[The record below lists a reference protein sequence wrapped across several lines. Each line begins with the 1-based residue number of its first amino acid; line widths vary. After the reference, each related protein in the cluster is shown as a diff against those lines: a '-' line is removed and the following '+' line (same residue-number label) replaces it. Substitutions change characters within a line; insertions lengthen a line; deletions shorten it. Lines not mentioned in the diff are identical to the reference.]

1 MKRLLLFVLIIMG
14 FCGRFAS
21 DAKRCP
27 VAQVV
32 VEPVEPLL
40 VRPVQDDMQCRLWVD
55 SVLDRLSLKER
66 VGQLFIYTIAPHQDK
81 SNRELLRKV
90 IEDYKVGGLL
100 FSGGLMQNQVVLTN
114 EAQRMADIPLLITF
128 DGEWGLS
135 MRLRDTPAFPKNMVL
150 GCIQNDSLLYEYG
163 CEMARQ
169 CKELG
174 VQVNFAPVADVNIN
188 PKNPVINTRSF
199 GEDPV
204 NVANKVIAYARG
216 LEDGGVLSVAKHFP
230 GHGDTDVDSHKALPV
245 LTFTRERLDS
255 VELYPFKKVIE
266 EGLGGIMVGHLEVP
280 AFEKEP
286 GLPSSLSRKVVY
298 DLLMREL
305 KFRGLVFT
313 DALAMKGVSNNGSLC
328 LKALKAGHD
337 LLLVPRRIKE
347 EVAAVLAAVKRGE
360 LSEQAIEEKCRKV
373 LTYKYAL
380 GLNKKPMVRLSGL
393 DMRINTPY
401 TRDLIR
407 RLNAAAITVLS
418 NPTEVLPL
426 DPDIKDVAV
435 LNVGTAAEIQ
445 PFIKQLSEYTHP
457 VEFRLEKD
465 LSGAGRKA
473 LRDKL
478 SKYKRILVC
487 VTEQRLAAYQ
497 SFFAEFTPDT
507 PVVYVFFIPGKQLLQ
522 IHQGISASK
531 AVVLAHSSDDEVQRQ
546 VAKVLYADATAD
558 GRLSDKIKVLVTQQ
572 PGESFLDK
580 MIALV
585 EGATRKKTPNEIALT
600 ILLAGF
606 TLVFV
611 IVCITL
617 IPMADY
623 TNIDHPGTYI
633 SIAAILSL
641 FVCLI
646 PTTIGGLLSAIGI
659 AGMDRALRANVITKS
674 GKAVETAGDID
685 TLLLDKT
692 GTITIGNRKATK
704 FHPAP
709 GIDEKVFVEACLL
722 SSLSD
727 ETPEGKS
734 IIELGRE
741 NGHRMRDLN
750 TAGAH
755 MIKFTAETKCSGVD
769 LQDGTQIRK
778 GAFDAIRR
786 IVESAGNKFPK
797 EVEEVIAAISGNG
810 GTPLVV
816 CVNNVVLGV
825 IELQD
830 IIKPGIQERFE
841 RLRKMGVK
849 TVMVTGDNPLTA
861 KYIAEKAGVDD
872 FIAEAKPEDKMEYIK
887 KEQQAG
893 KLVAMMGDGTNDAP
907 ALAQANVGVAMNSGT
922 QAAKE
927 AGNMVDLDNDPTK
940 LIEIVEIGKQLL
952 MTRGTLTTFSIAN
965 DVAKYFA
972 IIPAL
977 FMVAIPQL
985 APLNIMGLHSPET
998 AILSAIIFN
1007 AVIIPILI
1015 PLALRGV
1022 QYKPIGASA
1031 LLRRNLLIYGLGGV
1045 IAPFIGI
1052 KLIDMFVSLFF

>member
-266 EGLGGIMVGHLEVP
+266 EGLGGIMV
-280 AFEKEP
+280 
-286 GLPSSLSRKVVY
+286 
-298 DLLMREL
+298 
-305 KFRGLVFT
+305 
-313 DALAMKGVSNNGSLC
+313 
-328 LKALKAGHD
+328 
-337 LLLVPRRIKE
+337 
-347 EVAAVLAAVKRGE
+347 
-360 LSEQAIEEKCRKV
+360 
-373 LTYKYAL
+373 
-380 GLNKKPMVRLSGL
+380 
-393 DMRINTPY
+393 
-401 TRDLIR
+401 
-407 RLNAAAITVLS
+407 
-418 NPTEVLPL
+418 
-426 DPDIKDVAV
+426 
-435 LNVGTAAEIQ
+435 
-445 PFIKQLSEYTHP
+445 
-457 VEFRLEKD
+457 
-465 LSGAGRKA
+465 
-473 LRDKL
+473 
-478 SKYKRILVC
+478 
-487 VTEQRLAAYQ
+487 
-497 SFFAEFTPDT
+497 
-507 PVVYVFFIPGKQLLQ
+507 
-522 IHQGISASK
+522 
-531 AVVLAHSSDDEVQRQ
+531 
-546 VAKVLYADATAD
+546 
-558 GRLSDKIKVLVTQQ
+558 
-572 PGESFLDK
+572 
-580 MIALV
+580 
-585 EGATRKKTPNEIALT
+585 
-600 ILLAGF
+600 
-606 TLVFV
+606 
-611 IVCITL
+611 
-617 IPMADY
+617 
-623 TNIDHPGTYI
+623 
-633 SIAAILSL
+633 
-641 FVCLI
+641 
-646 PTTIGGLLSAIGI
+646 
-659 AGMDRALRANVITKS
+659 
-674 GKAVETAGDID
+674 
-685 TLLLDKT
+685 
-692 GTITIGNRKATK
+692 
-704 FHPAP
+704 
-709 GIDEKVFVEACLL
+709 
-722 SSLSD
+722 
-727 ETPEGKS
+727 
-734 IIELGRE
+734 
-741 NGHRMRDLN
+741 
-750 TAGAH
+750 
-755 MIKFTAETKCSGVD
+755 
-769 LQDGTQIRK
+769 
-778 GAFDAIRR
+778 
-786 IVESAGNKFPK
+786 
-797 EVEEVIAAISGNG
+797 
-810 GTPLVV
+810 
-816 CVNNVVLGV
+816 
-825 IELQD
+825 
-830 IIKPGIQERFE
+830 
-841 RLRKMGVK
+841 
-849 TVMVTGDNPLTA
+849 
-861 KYIAEKAGVDD
+861 
-872 FIAEAKPEDKMEYIK
+872 
-887 KEQQAG
+887 
-893 KLVAMMGDGTNDAP
+893 
-907 ALAQANVGVAMNSGT
+907 
-922 QAAKE
+922 
-927 AGNMVDLDNDPTK
+927 DLDNDPTK